1 MKDELI
7 ELQTQMSFQEDTV
20 AQLNDVVTRQQQE
33 IDQLKLQVEQLKK
46 QMQEVV
52 AGDVEGD
59 SGRSAAS
66 ALLIF
71 NSSLQL

>member
-33 IDQLKLQVEQLKK
+33 IDNLKLQMEQLKK
-46 QMQEVV
+46 QMQEMV
-52 AGDVEGD
+52 AGDVEG
-59 SGRSAAS
+59 AS
-66 ALLIF
+66 DDAPPPHY
-71 NSSLQL
+71 

>member
-1 MKDELI
+1 MKNELI

-33 IDQLKLQVEQLKK
+33 IDELRLQLEQLKK

-59 SGRSAAS
+59 SDDAPSPHY
-66 ALLIF
+66 
-71 NSSLQL
+71 